1 MSTPASPAD
10 APGTSLT
17 RRTFIAGA
25 ATAASAMIL
34 PRHVLGGA
42 GFISPN
48 ARLDIAIIG
57 AGGMG
62 MSNAEN
68 MTAENIVAICDV
80 DFPYVER
87 QLESRQKDREGKER
101 PEGIA
106 VREAYGKAR
115 RYTDFREM
123 LEKQKNIDAVVIAT
137 PDHTHAVIADMAMK
151 LGKHVY
157 LQKPL
162 TATVHEA
169 RVLVETARA
178 TGVVTQMGNQGHSMD
193 DARRINEWIQAGVIG
208 PVREVHIW
216 TNRPIWPQGI
226 ARPLTFS
233 AAQEANGS
241 SATPPASWNSR
252 AIAAATAAAMAADYR
267 VPETLDW
274 DLFLGPADVPYHP
287 VYHPFNWRGWID
299 FGVGALGDMAA
310 HLLDHPYWAL
320 DLGYPSSVEATSTP
334 FGGPRDDPATYPL
347 AMTAHYEFPARG
359 MQPPVRVN
367 WYDGGLMPP
376 RHPLL
381 PDDLVLNREGGVLYI
396 GEWGVLM
403 HETYGRNPTLLPA
416 SLLEQAQAVPQVY
429 PRIGDNHET
438 NWIRACK
445 RETQATSP
453 FEYAGPL
460 TEVMLL
466 GIVALRAGQG
476 AKIVFDPVSMRITNA
491 EEANQYLTREYRAG
505 WTL

>member
-1 MSTPASPAD
+1 
-10 APGTSLT
+10 
-17 RRTFIAGA
+17 
-25 ATAASAMIL
+25 
-34 PRHVLGGA
+34 
-42 GFISPN
+42 
-48 ARLDIAIIG
+48 
-57 AGGMG
+57 
-62 MSNAEN
+62 
-68 MTAENIVAICDV
+68 
-80 DFPYVER
+80 
-87 QLESRQKDREGKER
+87 
-101 PEGIA
+101 
-106 VREAYGKAR
+106 
-115 RYTDFREM
+115 
-123 LEKQKNIDAVVIAT
+123 
-137 PDHTHAVIADMAMK
+137 
-151 LGKHVY
+151 
-157 LQKPL
+157 
-162 TATVHEA
+162 
-169 RVLVETARA
+169 
-178 TGVVTQMGNQGHSMD
+178 
-193 DARRINEWIQAGVIG
+193 
-208 PVREVHIW
+208 
-216 TNRPIWPQGI
+216 
-226 ARPLTFS
+226 
-233 AAQEANGS
+233 
-241 SATPPASWNSR
+241 
-252 AIAAATAAAMAADYR
+252 
-267 VPETLDW
+267 
-274 DLFLGPADVPYHP
+274 
-287 VYHPFNWRGWID
+287 
-299 FGVGALGDMAA
+299 
-310 HLLDHPYWAL
+310 
-320 DLGYPSSVEATSTP
+320 
-334 FGGPRDDPATYPL
+334 
-347 AMTAHYEFPARG
+347 MTAHYEFPARG